1 LLIFATL
8 SLRNEVVELFSS
20 RLQIFLGLVTAIRLI
35 GMTDQNEA
43 ELDRFRREWREEVSA
58 RKNLKTKATDRLD
71 RTESQPSSSKQ
82 NVSKRPGPPL
92 ARNQNSGDIHDAWD
106 EVQPQSYHDLEE
118 KETGRKL
125 GHEQH
130 GKSSEQREPRTALE
144 HYEHAV
150 EKEGQG
156 SLGDSVRLYRKAFRL
171 DASVHENYKKKYFPA
186 TSSALP
192 LSSSKPVNPNPSN
205 ALVTVPNT
213 AHHSLTALPS
223 TISDLITDF
232 SKLSIPA
239 KSPPTDSSSVPP
251 CPIATI
257 PEEIL
262 ISILLH
268 LADEDVASFSR
279 IALVCKRLAYLI
291 ITEDRLWRHVTLGS
305 EFGFAGMHYH
315 FACTILGEPLSNH
328 SLGGDIDT
336 SPLLPPP
343 NLPSE
348 PRFLSLTP
356 SFPTYRA
363 MFRYRPRLRFGGC
376 YISTVNYTR
385 PGASSNNWTWNSP
398 VLIVTYYRYLR
409 FFRDGSLISLL
420 TTSEPQDVVPYLLK
434 EHVHQNHAGG
444 LPQSV
449 IRDAL
454 LGRWRLSG
462 DPYEELTRTT
472 EAGGGQEINREEME
486 NQVEGDVHIETQG
499 VVPRYDYKMHLGL
512 ASAGRGTRNNKLV
525 WKGYWSYNKL
535 TDDWAEFGLK
545 NDRPFYWSRVR
556 SYGTG
561 GQ

>member
-1 LLIFATL
+1 
-8 SLRNEVVELFSS
+8 
-20 RLQIFLGLVTAIRLI
+20 
-35 GMTDQNEA
+35 MTDQNEA
-43 ELDRFRREWREEVSA
+43 ELDRFRREWKQEVSA
-58 RKNLKTKATDRLD
+58 QNKLKNKPTERLD
-71 RTESQPSSSKQ
+71 RTGNQPSSSKQ
-82 NVSKRPGPPL
+82 NVSKRTGPSF
-92 ARNQNSGDIHDAWD
+92 ARSQHSGDTLDASD
-106 EVQPQSYHDLEE
+106 EVDLQSHHDLEE

-125 GHEQH
+125 WDDQH
-130 GKSSEQREPRTALE
+130 GQSGKQREPRTALE
-144 HYEHAV
+144 HYEQAV

-171 DASVHENYKKKYFPA
+171 DASVHENYKEKHFPA
-186 TSSALP
+186 SALP
-192 LSSSKPVNPNPSN
+192 LASSKHGHPNPSN
-205 ALVTVPNT
+205 APVTVPST
-213 AHHSLTALPS
+213 AHNSLTAFPS
-223 TISDLITDF
+223 TISDLIADF

-239 KSPPTDSSSVPP
+239 KSPPTDSSPPPP

-257 PEEIL
+257 PDEIL
-262 ISILLH
+262 ISILLY

-305 EFGFAGMHYH
+305 EFGFAGMHFH
-315 FACTILGEPLSNH
+315 FACTILGEPLSNN
-328 SLGGDIDT
+328 SLVLDT
-336 SPLLPPP
+336 SPLLLPP
-343 NLPSE
+343 NLPSK
-348 PRFLSLTP
+348 PSVLPLTP
-356 SFPTYRA
+356 AFPTYRA
-363 MFRYRPRLRFGGC
+363 MFRHRPRLRFGGC

-434 EHVHQNHAGG
+434 EHIHQNHPGG

-462 DPYEELTRTT
+462 DPYGRLTRPT
-472 EAGGGQEINREEME
+472 EVDEEQEIQQEEETE
-486 NQVEGDVHIETQG
+486 NEVEGDVHIETLG
-499 VVPRYDYKMHLGL
+499 VVPRYDYRMHLGV
-512 ASAGRGTRNNKLV
+512 ASAGRGARNNKLV

-561 GQ
+561 GK